1 MKFDLGEVLTRMWKI
16 GWNHKVLWLWQ
27 MLPGAVTFV
36 VMPLFILSNPGFLMM
51 MPEPFSN
58 YADESWILLIFS
70 GLMIVV
76 TVLSMLLGTIA
87 QLTTV
92 YGALKVEQGAEKLTF
107 IGLLNESKPYF
118 WRILGLYAIFVGAW
132 MVLYFAV
139 MFFFMAGSML
149 TMGLATLCFMPFFL
163 LLLPVM
169 LVGYSVLELAQAAI
183 IADDMR
189 TFHSISHGW
198 KLFRENWLG
207 VTLLMLILYF
217 GLTALSSVA
226 VFPIMAPMM
235 AFPIMTEI
243 QGNINNFMMIF
254 LLVLF
259 PLALFL
265 MVIIQGIL
273 MAFFQS
279 AWAVTYLR
287 ITRGGTSTPQA

>member
-70 GLMIVV
+70 GLMMVV

-92 YGALKVEQGAEKLTF
+92 YGALKVEQGAEKLSF
-107 IGLLNESKPYF
+107 LGLLNESKPYF

-132 MVLYFAV
+132 TVLYFAV
-139 MFFFMAGSML
+139 MFLFMAGSML

-217 GLTALSSVA
+217 GLTMLSSVA

-235 AFPIMTEI
+235 AFPIMAET

>member
-27 MLPGAVTFV
+27 MLPGAATFV
-36 VMPLFILSNPGFLMM
+36 IMPLFVLSNPGFLMM

-58 YADESWILLIFS
+58 YADEPWILLIFS
-70 GLMIVV
+70 GLMMIVV
-76 TVLSMLLGTIA
+76 VLSMLLGTIA

-92 YGALKVEQGAEKLTF
+92 YGALKVEQGAEKLSF

-139 MFFFMAGSML
+139 MFFSMAGSML

-169 LVGYSVLELAQAAI
+169 IIGYSVLELAQAAI

-189 TFHSISHGW
+189 TLHSISHGW
-198 KLFRENWLG
+198 NLFRENWMG

-217 GLTALSSVA
+217 GLTMLSSIFVFPLMVPVM
-226 VFPIMAPMM
+226 VFPIMADMQVN
-235 AFPIMTEI
+235 ES
-243 QGNINNFMMIF
+243 NFTMIF
-254 LLVLF
+254 FLVLF
-259 PLALFL
+259 PLITFL
-265 MVIIQGIL
+265 MVIVQGIL

-287 ITRGGTSTPQA
+287 ITRGAEAPPQA